1 MEERIYEL
9 VADILGKDIEE
20 LKSMADEKGLWDS
33 LKRVEIMFA
42 LEEEFDI
49 VFEADEIVYMDTM
62 NKILETIGKKAD

>member
-1 MEERIYEL
+1 MEEKIYEL
-9 VADILGKDIEE
+9 IADILCKDVEE

-49 VFEADEIVYMDTM
+49 VFEPDEIVYMDTM
-62 NKILETIGKKAD
+62 NKIIETINKKAD